1 MGLVSAGH
9 VRSPVGACPG
19 ERDTQLEHES
29 PFRFGQLGPPMGSD
43 RAHIKAHLA
52 QLPDYQDLEVLGR
65 HCGELAH
72 VDNPTPL
79 TRNDHVVMVK
89 ADRRHTIGLYRTT
102 IGERPPPMA
111 GVEIRHLSKRFG
123 QVNAV
128 DNVDLSIR
136 EGEFLVLLGPSGCG
150 KTTLLRMI
158 AGLERP
164 TGGEILIGGERMDD
178 APPRARGIAMVFQ
191 SYALYP
197 HRTVARNISF
207 PLEAHGLARTAI
219 DEKVRWAAD
228 MFGITRYLD
237 RYPRQLSGGERQR
250 VALCRAL
257 VRDPKVFLLDE
268 PLANLDAKLR
278 NMARDELK
286 RFQRQVKRTVVY
298 VTHDQV
304 EAMGLG
310 DRIVVMD
317 QGKVRQVGTPHEV
330 YEDPVDTFVATF
342 LGQPPMNLVELP
354 GAVLGFRPEHFLPV
368 AHFGANDALRTFPL
382 SVRRVEYLG
391 SDRYVYGSV
400 GGAGATV
407 IAKLPATVATEIAEG
422 SDMEFAVPE
431 RMLCYF
437 DAATGA
443 RQRR

>member
-1 MGLVSAGH
+1 
-9 VRSPVGACPG
+9 
-19 ERDTQLEHES
+19 
-29 PFRFGQLGPPMGSD
+29 
-43 RAHIKAHLA
+43 
-52 QLPDYQDLEVLGR
+52 
-65 HCGELAH
+65 
-72 VDNPTPL
+72 
-79 TRNDHVVMVK
+79 
-89 ADRRHTIGLYRTT
+89 
-102 IGERPPPMA
+102 MA

-123 QVNAV
+123 QLNAV
-128 DNVDLSIR
+128 DDVDLSIR

-164 TGGEILIGGERMDD
+164 TAGEIFIGGERMDD

-207 PLEAHGLARTAI
+207 PLEAAGQPRATIAQ
-219 DEKVRWAAD
+219 KVRWAAD

-257 VRDPKVFLLDE
+257 VRDPQVFLLDE

-317 QGKVRQVGTPHEV
+317 RGKVRQVGTPQEV

-342 LGQPPMNLVELP
+342 LGQPPMNLVELQ
-354 GAVLGFRPEHFLPV
+354 GALLGFRPEHFLPV
-368 AHFGANDALRTFPL
+368 AHFGANEALRTFPL
-382 SVRRVEYLG
+382 SVRRIEYLG

-400 GGAGATV
+400 AGAGATV
-407 IAKLPATVATEIAEG
+407 IAKLPATVATEIAEE

-431 RMLCYF
+431 RALCYF
-437 DAATGA
+437 DPATGA